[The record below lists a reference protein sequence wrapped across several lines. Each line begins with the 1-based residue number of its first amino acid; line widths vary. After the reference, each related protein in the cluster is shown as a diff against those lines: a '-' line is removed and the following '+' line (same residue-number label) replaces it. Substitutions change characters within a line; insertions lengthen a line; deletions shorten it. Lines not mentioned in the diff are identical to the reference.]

1 MIGIASRSLVALEL
15 VVAWLLAGLSG
26 FALIAGP
33 IGSHGESGL
42 LGQWGRIFALISL
55 FPLSFLALG
64 YVRGATSEFVA
75 SFDAAWLSAGTCVL
89 LALGTTILSLF
100 GANEVRGV
108 RAMVIAA
115 CSATIPFVH
124 LLIAGS
130 VSPPNKSLER
140 TRER

>member
-33 IGSHGESGL
+33 IGSHAELGS
-42 LGQWGRIFALISL
+42 LGQWGCIFALLSL

-75 SFDAAWLSAGTCVL
+75 KFDATWLSAGACILV
-89 LALGTTILSLF
+89 ALGTTILTLF
-100 GANEVRGV
+100 GANEVRGA

-115 CSATIPFVH
+115 CSAAIPFVH

-130 VSPPNKSLER
+130 VAPPNTSLER